1 MGSFS
6 FTEFT
11 SKNINMLNPT
21 VVQTVMYLY
30 TSVWKKFHMEILY
43 NQGSTS
49 WAHES
54 FQFYSNSRFFYCLQ
68 NQPYPCNFYML
79 LLRFLFLC
87 FQ

>member
-11 SKNINMLNPT
+11 SKNINMLKPT
-21 VVQTVMYLY
+21 VVQTLMYLY

-49 WAHES
+49 
-54 FQFYSNSRFFYCLQ
+54 
-68 NQPYPCNFYML
+68 
-79 LLRFLFLC
+79 
-87 FQ
+87 